1 MLMYLT
7 IIDSKEGQQ
16 KFEFIYNRY
25 KKLMFYI
32 ANKILGDTRDS
43 EDTVHDAFL
52 KIIEIIDDIK
62 DVESPQTRSLIV
74 TITENKAIDL
84 YRKRQRKTVL
94 PFEEEYLGVPNC
106 SDIESVED
114 NEVVTKAIASLS
126 GKYREVL
133 FLKYSHGYS
142 IDDDK
147 KENERRLKL
156 MAQEHE
162 QTIEKWRTT
171 LEAER
176 AESAHQK
183 RLNENLLRIARERA
197 NADRKLKP
205 KKEHTGYVVV
215 VSSEKIYRYKHGRR
229 LESVKLWETVI
240 QSPYSIEF
248 PAKQAKKLILEEF
261 FPENG
266 EWEAARLG
274 IERWVAGDYE
284 DFLSAA
290 DKDEEFIQQ
299 NTALTGYRSFRAN
312 YRAGYWEM
320 ILVHTRPLE
329 VVPKDMR
336 VS

>member
-1 MLMYLT
+1 MGEGAG
-7 IIDSKEGQQ
+7 KEKG
-16 KFEFIYNRY
+16 
-25 KKLMFYI
+25 
-32 ANKILGDTRDS
+32 
-43 EDTVHDAFL
+43 
-52 KIIEIIDDIK
+52 
-62 DVESPQTRSLIV
+62 
-74 TITENKAIDL
+74 
-84 YRKRQRKTVL
+84 
-94 PFEEEYLGVPNC
+94 
-106 SDIESVED
+106 
-114 NEVVTKAIASLS
+114 
-126 GKYREVL
+126 
-133 FLKYSHGYS
+133 
-142 IDDDK
+142 
-147 KENERRLKL
+147 
-156 MAQEHE
+156 
-162 QTIEKWRTT
+162 
-171 LEAER
+171 
-176 AESAHQK
+176 ESAYQK
-183 RLNENLLRIARERA
+183 GLNENLLRIARERA

-215 VSSEKIYRYKHGRR
+215 VSSEKIYRYKSGRR

>member
-1 MLMYLT
+1 MSEFVKKT
-7 IIDSKEGQQ
+7 IMGYKTLDGGQSDPECTHVILSLKEYNDLLREISQAKQEVRNERSK
-16 KFEFIYNRY
+16 
-25 KKLMFYI
+25 
-32 ANKILGDTRDS
+32 A
-43 EDTVHDAFL
+43 
-52 KIIEIIDDIK
+52 
-62 DVESPQTRSLIV
+62 
-74 TITENKAIDL
+74 
-84 YRKRQRKTVL
+84 
-94 PFEEEYLGVPNC
+94 
-106 SDIESVED
+106 
-114 NEVVTKAIASLS
+114 
-126 GKYREVL
+126 
-133 FLKYSHGYS
+133 
-142 IDDDK
+142 DDDK

-162 QTIEKWRTT
+162 QTIEKWRAA

-183 RLNENLLRIARERA
+183 GLNEHLLRVARERA

-215 VSSEKIYRYKHGRR
+215 VSSEKIYRYKNRQR

-248 PAKQAKKLILEEF
+248 PAEQAKKLILEEF
-261 FPENG
+261 FPETG

-284 DFLSAA
+284 DFLSVA
-290 DKDEEFIQQ
+290 DKDEEIMQQ
-299 NTALTGYRSFRAN
+299 NTALTEYRSFRAN

>member
-1 MLMYLT
+1 MSEFVKKT
-7 IIDSKEGQQ
+7 IMGYKTLDGGQSDPECTHVILSLKEYNDLLREISQAKQEARNERSK
-16 KFEFIYNRY
+16 
-25 KKLMFYI
+25 
-32 ANKILGDTRDS
+32 A
-43 EDTVHDAFL
+43 
-52 KIIEIIDDIK
+52 
-62 DVESPQTRSLIV
+62 
-74 TITENKAIDL
+74 
-84 YRKRQRKTVL
+84 
-94 PFEEEYLGVPNC
+94 
-106 SDIESVED
+106 
-114 NEVVTKAIASLS
+114 
-126 GKYREVL
+126 
-133 FLKYSHGYS
+133 
-142 IDDDK
+142 DDDK

-215 VSSEKIYRYKHGRR
+215 VSSEKIYRYKSGRR

-261 FPENG
+261 FLENG

>member
-1 MLMYLT
+1 MSEFVKKTMIGYKELDSGRSNPECTHVILT
-7 IIDSKEGQQ
+7 VKEYDNLLQ
-16 KFEFIYNRY
+16 K
-25 KKLMFYI
+25 I
-32 ANKILGDTRDS
+32 ADAEQETRN
-43 EDTVHDAFL
+43 E
-52 KIIEIIDDIK
+52 K
-62 DVESPQTRSLIV
+62 R
-74 TITENKAIDL
+74 KA
-84 YRKRQRKTVL
+84 
-94 PFEEEYLGVPNC
+94 EEEKRASQNREQQT
-106 SDIESVED
+106 IQ
-114 NEVVTKAIASLS
+114 KANQ
-126 GKYREVL
+126 V
-133 FLKYSHGYS
+133 
-142 IDDDK
+142 
-147 KENERRLKL
+147 
-156 MAQEHE
+156 
-162 QTIEKWRTT
+162 IEKWEKA
-171 LEAER
+171 LEKEKG
-176 AESAHQK
+176 ESAYQK
-183 RLNENLLRIARERA
+183 GLNENLLRIARERA

-215 VSSEKIYRYKHGRR
+215 VSSEKIYRYKSGRR

-248 PAKQAKKLILEEF
+248 PAKQA
-261 FPENG
+261 NG